1 VADDGYQL
9 SFMEPALSRA
19 GFFYIQMAGGKLMSS
34 NISDYF
40 AKHEEQAFLAK
51 AFLTI
56 LAIIFLREFLSGV
69 IVIAIILFPI
79 LFLLYVRFEAATSGR
94 STLEIL
100 KEHIT
105 FMPFM
110 YAEGERKRENI
121 PLVTYSLILANVA
134 VFYVF
139 ELNPFVDVQFIMNNL
154 IFIPYK
160 PNLWNIPVSAF
171 ASLFLHGSGGHLWG
185 NMVFLWVV
193 GTVVERRIGGRRFL
207 LLYLITGLMATLAF
221 IFINFL
227 TTGAPGHIL
236 GASGSIAGIMGIFA
250 VRCYFKSMV
259 FPLPILGIFS
269 LIFPISFKV
278 RLNSLVIIGLFFFM
292 DLSGGIGQITGQN
305 VSNVGHWA
313 HIGGMLA
320 GIGLAFFLKLGEG
333 AIEERHLEIGAKAA
347 VSSVGYGAGEHSL
360 RIALERNPE
369 NAEALLHL
377 ARIKSKFTPSEE
389 GSDSYRK
396 AIRLLIAASPEQAA
410 EVYQEYYKKYMTG
423 VEPEVQYR
431 LAGIYYRKK
440 DLDMAARCLESI
452 VNTKDAPADIRE
464 RALYQYAS
472 ILDEM
477 GLAEVARDFFEQFL
491 AGFPESGAVPKVKL
505 KLGIS

>member
-1 VADDGYQL
+1 
-9 SFMEPALSRA
+9 
-19 GFFYIQMAGGKLMSS
+19 MAG

-56 LAIIFLREFLSGV
+56 LAIILLREFLSGL
-69 IVIAIILFPI
+69 IVLVIILFPI

-94 STLEIL
+94 GTFEIL

-110 YAEGERKRENI
+110 YAEGERKKENI
-121 PLVTYSLILANVA
+121 PLVTYCLILANVT

-139 ELNPFVDVQFIMNNL
+139 ELNPFVDFQSVMDNL
-154 IFIPYK
+154 IFIPYE
-160 PNLWNIPVSAF
+160 PNVWNILVSAF
-171 ASLFLHGSGGHLWG
+171 TSLFLHGSGGHLWG
-185 NMVFLWVV
+185 NMIFLWVV

-207 LLYLITGLMATLAF
+207 LLYLITGLMANFTFILVTFLA
-221 IFINFL
+221 
-227 TTGAPGHIL
+227 TGAPGHIL
-236 GASGSIAGIMGIFA
+236 GASGSIAGIMGVFA

-278 RLNSLVIIGLFFFM
+278 RLNSLVIIGLFFLM
-292 DLSGGIGQITGQN
+292 DLSGGIGQITGHN
-305 VSNVGHWA
+305 ASNIGHWA

-347 VSSVGYGAGEHSL
+347 GSSVGYGAGEHSL
-360 RIALERNPE
+360 RIALEKNPD

-377 ARIKSKFTPSEE
+377 ARIKSKFTPCEE
-389 GSDSYRK
+389 GSDAYRK
-396 AIRLLIAASPEQAA
+396 AIRLLIAASPNQAA
-410 EVYQEYYKKYMTG
+410 EIYQEYYKKYMTG
-423 VEPEVQYR
+423 VEPQVQYR
-431 LAGIYYRKK
+431 LAGVFYRKK

-452 VNTKDAPADIRE
+452 VNEKDTPVDIRE
-464 RALYQYAS
+464 RALFQYAS

-477 GLAEVARDFFEQFL
+477 GLEEVARDFFEQFL
-491 AGFPESGAVPKVKL
+491 SGFPESAAISKVKL

>member
-1 VADDGYQL
+1 
-9 SFMEPALSRA
+9 
-19 GFFYIQMAGGKLMSS
+19 
-34 NISDYF
+34 
-40 AKHEEQAFLAK
+40 
-51 AFLTI
+51 
-56 LAIIFLREFLSGV
+56 
-69 IVIAIILFPI
+69 
-79 LFLLYVRFEAATSGR
+79 
-94 STLEIL
+94 
-100 KEHIT
+100 
-105 FMPFM
+105 
-110 YAEGERKRENI
+110 
-121 PLVTYSLILANVA
+121 
-134 VFYVF
+134 
-139 ELNPFVDVQFIMNNL
+139 
-154 IFIPYK
+154 
-160 PNLWNIPVSAF
+160 
-171 ASLFLHGSGGHLWG
+171 
-185 NMVFLWVV
+185 MVFLWVV
-193 GTVVERRIGGRRFL
+193 GTVVERRIGGRRVL
-207 LLYLITGLMATLAF
+207 LLYLITGLMATFSF
-221 IFINFL
+221 ILVNFL
-227 TTGAPGHIL
+227 ATGEPGHIL
-236 GASGSIAGIMGIFA
+236 GASGSIAGIMGVFA

-440 DLDMAARCLESI
+440 DFDMAARCLESI